1 MIDMHCHI
9 IPAVDD
15 GSKNV
20 TETFNMVMSA
30 YRNGYKGTFA
40 TPHYIQD
47 RYEINVKDI
56 ENSVEVL
63 NKMLKEKNIDFT
75 IYVGNEIYICN
86 DILELVQENKVFT
99 LGKSKYVLFELPF
112 YGEVLN
118 LKQIIANLSHV
129 GYIPV
134 LAHPERY
141 EFIFNNYKKV
151 IPLIEE
157 GALLQINL
165 ASILGYYGTKPQK
178 CVEKLLKNNLVHFI
192 GSDSHDSKSIY
203 ENYDKAI
210 KKILKKISKEKLDEI
225 LIENPYKV
233 LNDKPIY

>member
-9 IPAVDD
+9 IPAIDD
-15 GSKNV
+15 GSKSV
-20 TETFNMVMSA
+20 TETFNMAIAAANM
-30 YRNGYKGTFA
+30 GYKGIFA
-40 TPHYIQD
+40 TPHYIED
-47 RYEINVKDI
+47 RHETSCKDI

-63 NKMLKEKNIDFT
+63 NKMLKEKNIDLK

-86 DILELVQENKVFT
+86 NLLELLQENKVFT

-112 YGEVLN
+112 NGEVLN
-118 LKQIIANLSHV
+118 LKQIISELGHI
-129 GYIPV
+129 GYIPI

-141 EFIFNNYKKV
+141 EFIFNDYKKV

-157 GALLQINL
+157 GALIQINL
-165 ASILGYYGTKPQK
+165 ASIVGYYGSKSQK

-192 GSDSHDSKSIY
+192 GTDSHDSTSIY
-203 ENYDKAI
+203 SNFEKAM
-210 KKILKKISKEKLDEI
+210 KEISKKVSTDKLNEI
-225 LIENPYKV
+225 LVENPNRV

>member
-9 IPAVDD
+9 VPAVDD
-15 GSKNV
+15 GSRDV
-20 TETFNMVMSA
+20 TETFNMVMAA
-30 YRNGYKGTFA
+30 YKNGYKGIFA

-47 RYEINVKDI
+47 RHETNSKDI

-63 NKMLKEKNIDFT
+63 NKMLKEKNIDLT
-75 IYVGNEIYICN
+75 IYVGNEIYISN
-86 DILELVQENKVFT
+86 DILEFLQENKVLT

-112 YGEVLN
+112 HGEVLN
-118 LKQIIANLSHV
+118 LKQIIANLNHI
-129 GYIPV
+129 GYVPV

-141 EFIFNNYKKV
+141 EFIFNDYKKV

-210 KKILKKISKEKLDEI
+210 KKISKKISKEKLNEI
-225 LIENPYKV
+225 LIENPNKV